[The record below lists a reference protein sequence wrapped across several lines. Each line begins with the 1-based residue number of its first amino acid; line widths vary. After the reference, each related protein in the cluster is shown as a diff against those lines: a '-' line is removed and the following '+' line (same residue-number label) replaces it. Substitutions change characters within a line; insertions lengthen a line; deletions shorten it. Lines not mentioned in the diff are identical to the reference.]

1 MKLAFITTRDKGP
14 QGDLLEVSI
23 LHGLRHIMGSSC
35 IDFPRKKVMYH
46 DWSYTPKESLHGR
59 GFTLYTTPLE
69 DISEKDRNFN
79 GLDAVLYGVSNMYGE
94 TNYPEIDNL
103 VSNSNIFYLDGHD
116 LYGDAPHKGVV
127 NGELIITNQRRNC
140 FKRELL
146 VEENTVWPTGF
157 GIPKERVRDFNFSAK
172 KNLHQKTAPHDS
184 LFKAVEDLG
193 GSRAHHIFNNEEE
206 YYDDLASSWFGLTCK
221 KGGWDCLRHYEI
233 IAAGSLLLFKDYNEK
248 PPLCSPQQLPC
259 FSYSSPAE
267 LENLFNSLIINNKP
281 TKEYM
286 EMLFLQREWLWN
298 HGTTEARALHI
309 LKKINERL

>member
-140 FKRELL
+140 FKRQLL

-172 KNLHQKTAPHDS
+172 KNLHQNTS
-184 LFKAVEDLG
+184 
-193 GSRAHHIFNNEEE
+193 
-206 YYDDLASSWFGLTCK
+206 
-221 KGGWDCLRHYEI
+221 
-233 IAAGSLLLFKDYNEK
+233 
-248 PPLCSPQQLPC
+248 
-259 FSYSSPAE
+259 
-267 LENLFNSLIINNKP
+267 
-281 TKEYM
+281 
-286 EMLFLQREWLWN
+286 
-298 HGTTEARALHI
+298 
-309 LKKINERL
+309 